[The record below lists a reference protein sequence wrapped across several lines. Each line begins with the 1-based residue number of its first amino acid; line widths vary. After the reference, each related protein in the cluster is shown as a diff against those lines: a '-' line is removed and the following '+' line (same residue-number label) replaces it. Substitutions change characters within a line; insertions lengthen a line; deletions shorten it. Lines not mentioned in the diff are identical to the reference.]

1 LPPDERRAALVK
13 ATMPLLEKYGV
24 DVSTRQ
30 IAEAAGV
37 AEGTIFRAF
46 GSKDALIDAT
56 FKTAFDVEPFLEEL
70 AKVDRLLPLRE
81 RMIAAV
87 EIAQGRLSKVFKLFM
102 AMRMHQRPDWKGAPG
117 ERDKARADG
126 VRADQAFADILQPD
140 AGRLRLP
147 PDEVVHRLRLMT
159 FAATHPLISDGRTL
173 TAEEIV
179 DFALDGVRKHEP
191 GDR

>member
-102 AMRMHQRPDWKGAPG
+102 AMRMHQRPDWKGAPE

-140 AGRLRLP
+140 AGQLRLT